1 MREIMTIIRGNFR
14 KNKGAYISIAILMF
28 VVSISITTVF
38 GVYLNTK
45 KYDKQAIEEA
55 GFGHFVAFIR
65 HNGEDENYLQSCEE
79 LADNLETCRDVDR
92 VDQIPAFCMDIADMN
107 GKTGNSSVVVL
118 DYQSEY
124 VNYKIYDENAKQI
137 EVPMLQKGDILVPVS
152 FQSLYNCKV
161 GDEITLRYINGQYT
175 FRVAGYFEDPYMGSS
190 MMGVKTLL
198 ICREDFERI
207 EKVEGTHCILLNV
220 FRDEDSTMND
230 IQFEAELNKK
240 TSVSGYSWITFTRSM
255 MLNYMTMLTNIFS
268 GILIGFIIMLVFA
281 MLVVLSHNIS
291 TSIEQDYVN
300 LGILKAVGVSNGKL
314 KVSILLGYMLAALV
328 GGILGIPCAIP
339 LIKVIF
345 TGMRSSTGLYV
356 LPKPAMVESLLSMG
370 LIFIILIVFILIKV
384 SKLAKITPVRAM
396 NGGKKDVYFSNI
408 GKLPVSKK
416 ALSASL
422 AYRQLISGKKQYA
435 GAIIITAILVMFMIM
450 ITDMCIYFSDGGE
463 RLNVMFEPVAYDMM
477 VACASEEIAEEVD
490 TLIKEYSDFEKFQA
504 FAQYVMLDDTQ
515 IWCGIISEPERMQT
529 VYKGRTCEYDNEI
542 LITEFVADSYG
553 IKMGDT
559 VSIFYQGNSMDYIVA
574 GYHQSSNDSGKN
586 IWMSYEG
593 YERLRGEFDYYSYQ
607 YVLADTE
614 QAQAIET
621 AIHERFTEEEADV
634 RINDTWDGMR
644 TIIMAVNG
652 IAVIIYI
659 LSAVFIIVTI
669 VLVCAKIFAR
679 EKHDYGIYKAMGFTS
694 GSLRMQFAIRF
705 AITACIGSVIG
716 VVLTLLF
723 SNKIIGA
730 IFMTFGISNF
740 SASLNVQA
748 AVIPVLFMMILYFT
762 FSYLVSRKMK
772 KVTARILIAE

>member
-38 GVYLNTK
+38 GVYLNIK

-65 HNGEDENYLQSCEE
+65 HSGEDENYLQSCEE

-137 EVPMLQKGDILVPVS
+137 EVPMLQKGEIVVPVS

-175 FRVAGYFEDPYMGSS
+175 FKVAGYFEDPYMGSS

-207 EKVEGTHCILLNV
+207 EKVEGTHCILINV

-463 RLNVMFEPVAYDMM
+463 RLNVMFEPVSYDMM

-504 FAQYVMLDDTQ
+504 FAQYVMLNDTQ

-559 VSIFYQGNSMDYIVA
+559 ISIFYQGNSKDYIVA

-593 YERLRGEFDYYSYQ
+593 YERLCGELNYYSYR
-607 YVLADTE
+607 YVLTDTE

-679 EKHDYGIYKAMGFTS
+679 EKQDYGIYKAMGFTS

-705 AITACIGSVIG
+705 VITACIGSVIG

-748 AVIPVLFMMILYFT
+748 AVIPVLFMMILYFV
-762 FSYLVSRKMK
+762 FSYIVSRKMK

>member
-1 MREIMTIIRGNFR
+1 
-14 KNKGAYISIAILMF
+14 
-28 VVSISITTVF
+28 
-38 GVYLNTK
+38 
-45 KYDKQAIEEA
+45 
-55 GFGHFVAFIR
+55 
-65 HNGEDENYLQSCEE
+65 
-79 LADNLETCRDVDR
+79 
-92 VDQIPAFCMDIADMN
+92 
-107 GKTGNSSVVVL
+107 
-118 DYQSEY
+118 
-124 VNYKIYDENAKQI
+124 
-137 EVPMLQKGDILVPVS
+137 MLQKGEIVVPVS

-175 FRVAGYFEDPYMGSS
+175 FQVAGYFEDPYMGSS

-408 GKLPVSKK
+408 GKLPVLKK

-463 RLNVMFEPVAYDMM
+463 RLNVMFEPVSYDMM
-477 VACASEEIAEEVD
+477 VACASEEIAEEID
-490 TLIKEYSDFEKFQA
+490 TLIKEYSDFEKFQS
-504 FAQYVMLDDTQ
+504 FAQYVMLNDTQ

-593 YERLRGEFDYYSYQ
+593 YERLCGELDYYSYR
-607 YVLADTE
+607 YVLTDAE

-659 LSAVFIIVTI
+659 LSAIFIIVTI

-679 EKHDYGIYKAMGFTS
+679 EKQDYGIYKAMGFTS

-705 AITACIGSVIG
+705 VITACIGSVIG

-748 AVIPVLFMMILYFT
+748 AVIPVLFMMILYFV